1 MVKISPNINKIF
13 YIPPP
18 PPSPLNDTY
27 SKFMLMKKIM
37 KSILYSLKH
46 SLRISMMFYYVLAVH
61 KLGYDALVVQELGYI
76 YICISI
82 VQELR
87 YVHVP
92 TVF

>member
-1 MVKISPNINKIF
+1 
-13 YIPPP
+13 
-18 PPSPLNDTY
+18 
-27 SKFMLMKKIM
+27 
-37 KSILYSLKH
+37 
-46 SLRISMMFYYVLAVH
+46 MFYYVLAVH